1 MGSSKSR
8 ELPTLIH
15 TSAPSTGNS
24 KKGKDPNQYTQKY
37 KAKKKATQVM
47 KEHKNQDTISTLIN

>member
-15 TSAPSTGNS
+15 TSAPSTGNG
-24 KKGKDPNQYTQKY
+24 KKGKDWNPYTQKY
-37 KAKKKATQVM
+37 KAKKNATQVM